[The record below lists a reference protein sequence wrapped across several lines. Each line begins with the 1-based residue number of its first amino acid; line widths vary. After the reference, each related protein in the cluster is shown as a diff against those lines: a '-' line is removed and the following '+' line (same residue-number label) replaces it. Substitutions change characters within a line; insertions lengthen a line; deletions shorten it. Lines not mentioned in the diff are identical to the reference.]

1 SSEPKR
7 HHYKGGGEMGGGR
20 ERGVLS
26 GFLFH
31 ASPWAVVF
39 PCREGSPSYLSLSL
53 SLAVVLLLVASG
65 RVEIIELWVRDG
77 GTFPPSIPRRWNK
90 EPCRDLSSKPA
101 CVLLGVLGVQAFPG
115 WKSQR
120 LRSTSMVMPM
130 QRKELT
136 GALSLRSPVSLSELK
151 KDPYKDFKKCIL
163 REEIEL
169 EEEEEDKANRYDTDK
184 ESSRHGGH
192 AGGRRRATILYTTDR
207 VLSLA
212 HTSRARH
219 TKPLSRW
226 SGGEAGGL
234 PASSTMETWRWRTKT
249 ALLGRISKES

>member
-1 SSEPKR
+1 
-7 HHYKGGGEMGGGR
+7 
-20 ERGVLS
+20 
-26 GFLFH
+26 
-31 ASPWAVVF
+31 
-39 PCREGSPSYLSLSL
+39 
-53 SLAVVLLLVASG
+53 
-65 RVEIIELWVRDG
+65 
-77 GTFPPSIPRRWNK
+77 
-90 EPCRDLSSKPA
+90 
-101 CVLLGVLGVQAFPG
+101 
-115 WKSQR
+115 
-120 LRSTSMVMPM
+120 M

-234 PASSTMETWRWRTKT
+234 PASSTMETLRWRTKT